1 MDWLDLWIM
10 SHVNSLVNRWW
21 IVDASAVETSYLVIL
36 TGGVL
41 MAMFWWCWV
50 EYGKDDPEKRTT
62 LALTLF
68 ATVLTVFVSR
78 ALAYSLP
85 YRERPIHDPRLHYHL
100 AYTQDPSWL
109 IHWSSFPSDHA
120 AVYFC
125 VAAGLWM
132 VSRRLGIWATA
143 FAALI
148 SLPRVYLGFHFPTD
162 ILGGALVGIGVA
174 SLAKIASL
182 RSMARWVL
190 NRSNRYP
197 AYLYACLFI
206 FTFEIAEMFNSFQ
219 RICFLGIQV
228 CRRLP
233 RTTLQLLAIPALL
246 VLLMG
251 VLAGLIWWKHRPMQ
265 EIGAPTVQHHV

>member
-50 EYGKDDPEKRTT
+50 EYGKDDPEKQTT

-197 AYLYACLFI
+197 AYLYVCLFI